1 MLNAK
6 VNTSLIGQLLHQR
19 YQILRVLGCGAFG
32 QVYIAQDTLDPD
44 QSKCVIKHYQIHP
57 DYPHLVKANKRIFLT
72 EAETLSRFGIHPQ
85 IPKFLGCFENRTGFY
100 LVQEWVVGQTLNDY
114 LFFLKTLDRVER
126 EMEVVSLFRD
136 VLAIL
141 DFIHRQGLLHCD
153 LKPNN
158 LIRRAQDGKWVV
170 IDFGNAQPVRR
181 KPEEGIPV
189 LPSKTPIAVSP
200 SGYLAAELTIGKPYP
215 NSDLYALG
223 MMGIE
228 VLTGQDPA
236 KLQLDLEKGAIHW
249 SYTDGDNLDLIGCG
263 EALEAIL
270 RKMVRYN
277 PQERYSSARDV
288 LQVLEPLSDDS
299 PASLNFAEAGTDI
312 LPQLPDEEEEIE
324 SALAEDVAEILDR
337 ATAEAEVLPEGFV
350 CDTTGGIHGTEKL
363 VRSFK
368 SPLLGLLVSVGVVFA
383 VANAIAITFGLQTLG
398 DTNAADPGVQTLS
411 EAAQAYQKG
420 NLEDAIALAKT
431 VPSDSF
437 AYQESQSTIQQWKT
451 DWERA
456 EEKAAQIEQA
466 FEQGEWN
473 LVLSEAQTLPDI
485 DFWQEKLSSA
495 IARSQQEADTEA
507 QRLLDKAFAQARNR
521 EFTRAI
527 ANLQQISPHTALG
540 EKIQPKLTEYRH
552 KQQVRAKALLQQA
565 YNLAAQ
571 RDFLGAIYFL
581 EQISPDTSVGAIAR
595 AKLEEYGQKQ
605 RIKEKVETA
614 IILQSQASP
623 TNPGELLQELPPPVL
638 N

>member
-1 MLNAK
+1 MVNAK
-6 VNTSLIGQLLHQR
+6 VNISLVGQLLHQR
-19 YQILRVLGCGAFG
+19 YQILRVLGSGAFG
-32 QVYIAQDTLDPD
+32 QVYIAQDTLDPN

-85 IPKFLGCFENRTGFY
+85 IPRFLGCFENRTGFY

-114 LFFLKTLDRVER
+114 SFFLKTLNRVER
-126 EMEVVSLFRD
+126 EMEVVSLFKD
-136 VLAIL
+136 VLTVL

-181 KPEEGIPV
+181 NPKEGIPV
-189 LPSKTPIAVSP
+189 LPSKSPIAVSP

-223 MMGIE
+223 MIGIE
-228 VLTGQDPA
+228 VLTGQDSA
-236 KLQLDLEKGAIHW
+236 KLQLDLEKGAINW
-249 SYTDGDNLDLIGCG
+249 SYTDGDSLDLIGCG

-270 RKMVRYN
+270 QKMVRYN

-288 LQVLEPLSDDS
+288 LQVLEPLCHDS
-299 PASLNFAEAGTDI
+299 PASLTFAEEGTNI
-312 LPQLPDEEEEIE
+312 LPQLPEEDEAVE

-337 ATAEAEVLPEGFV
+337 ATAKAEVLPEGMV
-350 CDTTGGIHGTEKL
+350 REGTETIA
-363 VRSFK
+363 RSFK
-368 SPLLGLLVSVGVVFA
+368 SPLLGLCVSLGVIFA

-398 DTNAADPGVQTLS
+398 DTNAADPGVRTLS

-451 DWERA
+451 DWQRA
-456 EEKAAQIEQA
+456 EEKAAQIEDA
-466 FEQGEWN
+466 FEQKQWN
-473 LVLSEAQTLPDI
+473 VVLSEAQTLPEI
-485 DFWQEKLSSA
+485 DFWQEKVAGA
-495 IARSQQEADTEA
+495 IARSQQEAEAEA
-507 QRLLDKAFAQARNR
+507 QRLLDKAFTQARKK

-527 ANLQQISPHTALG
+527 AYLQQISPHTALG
-540 EKIQPKLTEYRH
+540 EKIQPKLIEYRH

-565 YNLAAQ
+565 YNLAVQ

-581 EQISPDTSVGAIAR
+581 EQISPDTSVGAIAQS
-595 AKLEEYGQKQ
+595 KLEEYAQKQ

-614 IILQSQASP
+614 IILQSQAP
-623 TNPGELLQELPPPVL
+623 TTNPGELLQELPPPVL